1 MDGKQGAV
9 PNGAYFPFASFAV
22 KKVSPSYR
30 GRFAPSPTGPLHFG
44 SLVAAVGSFLDARAA
59 GGEWRVR
66 IEDLDPPR
74 EVPGAADAILR
85 SLEAL
90 GLHWDG
96 EVLYQSRR
104 AEYYAAALE
113 RLARDGLVYPCAC
126 TRREV
131 REQGVDGV
139 VYPGTCRNGLPP
151 GRTARTLRVRVDGAR
166 IAFADRLLGAFEQD
180 LPREVGDFVL
190 RRADGLAAYQLAV
203 VVDDAAQGINQVVR
217 GSDLLD
223 STARQIHLQR
233 LLGLPAPAYL
243 HLPVAAHADGSKLS
257 KQTFAPA
264 IDTREGAAL
273 ARRVLA
279 FLGQPLPDEALDLD
293 ELWCWSAARWDPA
306 RIPARRAIPVAPGT

>member
-1 MDGKQGAV
+1 MT
-9 PNGAYFPFASFAV
+9 P
-22 KKVSPSYR
+22 YR

-59 GGEWRVR
+59 GGEWLVR

-104 AEYYAAALE
+104 AGYYQEALQ
-113 RLARDGLVYPCAC
+113 RLDREGLIYPCAC

-131 REQGVDGV
+131 REQGADGA

-151 GRTARTLRVRVDGAR
+151 GRAPRTLRVRVDGAR
-166 IAFADRLLGAFEQD
+166 IAFTDRLLGGFEQD
-180 LPREVGDFVL
+180 LAREVGDFVL

-203 VVDDAAQGINQVVR
+203 VVDDAAQGIDQVVR

-233 LLGLPAPAYL
+233 LLGLPTPAYL
-243 HLPVAAHADGSKLS
+243 HLPVATHPDGSKLS

-264 IDTREGAAL
+264 IDAREGAAL
-273 ARRVLA
+273 VRRVLT

-306 RIPARRAIPVAPGT
+306 RIPARRAITVAPGA